1 MASGVDDAASARSAP
16 EQLIFATAAARDH
29 HKSPRRRAEGQTP
42 GPGIAAAPAGQG
54 LRVSA
59 VQVFGGV
66 RETDTRT
73 LFSSNL
79 KCNES

>member
-42 GPGIAAAPAGQG
+42 GPGIAAAPAGP
-54 LRVSA
+54 RTA

-66 RETDTRT
+66 
-73 LFSSNL
+73 
-79 KCNES
+79 

>member
-42 GPGIAAAPAGQG
+42 GPGIAAARQLAQG
-54 LRVSA
+54 LV
-59 VQVFGGV
+59 VQVFRRGAMK
-66 RETDTRT
+66 RT
-73 LFSSNL
+73 PGKGTF
-79 KCNES
+79 NES

>member
-42 GPGIAAAPAGQG
+42 GPGIAAAPAGPG
-54 LRVSA
+54 LSGASLRRGERNGHPSFSVSD
-59 VQVFGGV
+59 
-66 RETDTRT
+66 ET
-73 LFSSNL
+73 
-79 KCNES
+79 

>member
-42 GPGIAAAPAGQG
+42 GLGIAGPRQLAKDSGAS
-54 LRVSA
+54 LRRGERNGHHTFQS
-59 VQVFGGV
+59 Q
-66 RETDTRT
+66 TT
-73 LFSSNL
+73 
-79 KCNES
+79 

>member
-42 GPGIAAAPAGQG
+42 GPGIAAAPAGP
-54 LRVSA
+54 
-59 VQVFGGV
+59 
-66 RETDTRT
+66 RT
-73 LFSSNL
+73 LQRCKSSAG
-79 KCNES
+79 